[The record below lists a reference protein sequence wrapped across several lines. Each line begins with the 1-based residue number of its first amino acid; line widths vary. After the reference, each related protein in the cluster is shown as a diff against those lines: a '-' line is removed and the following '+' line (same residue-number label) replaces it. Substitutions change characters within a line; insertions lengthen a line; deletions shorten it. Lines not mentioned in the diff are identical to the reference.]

1 MVTAEPV
8 IPQNATAESR
18 GNGVDGVAGVEKE
31 KLADVDEAPAEFAE
45 TAS

>member
-18 GNGVDGVAGVEKE
+18 GNGVDGVAGAVTPV
-31 KLADVDEAPAEFAE
+31 DVGM
-45 TAS
+45 S